1 MADGILSKVRNLFLL
16 LVSIA
21 FCLELNAQSG
31 DSLHISPIPLSDIA
45 ITAANDLQI
54 IRDLLQQGI
63 QATNLEIGPQIDTL
77 DKQLLDLKN
86 VSDQILESKSKFSYY
101 NSLIQRWE
109 RISSEIEPIHVILND
124 SLNISIALQNRITDL
139 QLRR

>member
-1 MADGILSKVRNLFLL
+1 VVGGILSKVRNLFLL

-54 IRDLLQQGI
+54 TRDLLQQRI
-63 QATNLEIGPQIDTL
+63 QVTNLEIGPQIDTL
-77 DKQLLDLKN
+77 DTQVLALKDI
-86 VSDQILESKSKFSYY
+86 SDQILKSSSKFSYY

-109 RISSEIEPIHVILND
+109 RIESEIEPTHVILNY
-124 SLNISIALQNRITDL
+124 SLNISIALQNPITD
-139 QLRR
+139 